1 MAPEQPYEQPR
12 YTLPTLYLAIVWAS
26 MAVLA
31 AVATLVLAPRWG
43 VSPLEASGALQ
54 GSLLAIVVGA
64 AGVLLIRPWKP
75 RDSGDLPTAWLLV
88 TVLRL
93 FAAPA
98 CAVLLYFAARPPMG
112 PYVIGIGSA
121 FIALLFFETLV
132 IVFDMR
138 RQFDQEGAPSNH
150 RES

>member
-1 MAPEQPYEQPR
+1 MNEQSFEQPR
-12 YTLPTLYLAIVWAS
+12 YTLPTVYLAVVWAALGLS
-26 MAVLA
+26 ATVLA
-31 AVATLVLAPRWG
+31 FGAPTWWG
-43 VSPLEASGALQ
+43 VTASVASGALQ
-54 GSLLAIVVGA
+54 GALLAIAVGA
-64 AGVLLIRPWKP
+64 VGVLLIRPWKP

-98 CAVLLYFAARPPMG
+98 CAVLLYFAARPPLG
-112 PYVIGIGSA
+112 SYVVGIGSA

-138 RQFDQEGAPSNH
+138 RQFDQEGSRSEHGSP
-150 RES
+150 